1 MLIGVINQ
9 KGGVGK
15 STTAAHLAYWLTH
28 QRKQNTL
35 VLDSDSQ
42 QSSSQWLQ
50 KMSLEFRV
58 IDDPEELF
66 ETATDLADQYDAI
79 VIDAPGV
86 LGETTKS
93 ILLAVDLALIPVQA
107 AQLDLASTE
116 KIVRLVHNVQK
127 VRKGQPHAAIFLNKA
142 EKRSILLRE
151 ARVALSDIPGI
162 KLLETTIYRRMA
174 IADAPGQSATVFNMS
189 GEAAQV
195 AAEEYEQLF
204 TEALNYGKA
213 KPE

>member
-15 STTAAHLAYWLTH
+15 STTATHLAYWLSSYH
-28 QRKQNTL
+28 NQNTL
-35 VLDSDSQ
+35 VIDSDSQ

-50 KMSLEFRV
+50 SMGLAFQV

-66 ETATDLADQYDAI
+66 ETATDLIDQYDSI

-107 AQLDLASTE
+107 TQLDLASTE

-127 VRKGQPHAAIFLNKA
+127 VRKGLPQAAIFLNKA
-142 EKRSILLRE
+142 EKRSVLLRE
-151 ARVALSDIPGI
+151 AKEALSDISGI
-162 KLLETTIYRRMA
+162 KLLDTTVYRRLV
-174 IADAPGQSATVFNMS
+174 IADAPGQAATVFNMP
-189 GEAAQV
+189 GEAAQS
-195 AAEEYEQLF
+195 AASEYKQLF

-213 KPE
+213 

>member
-15 STTAAHLAYWLTH
+15 STTAAHLAYWLSH
-28 QRKQNTL
+28 HRQQNTL
-35 VLDSDSQ
+35 VIDSDSQ
-42 QSSSQWLQ
+42 QSSSQWLES
-50 KMSLEFRV
+50 MGMTFRV

-66 ETATDLADQYDAI
+66 ETATDLADQYDSI

-93 ILLAVDLALIPVQA
+93 ILLAVDLALIPAQA
-107 AQLDLASTE
+107 TQLDLASTE

-127 VRKGQPHAAIFLNKA
+127 VRKGLPQAAVFLNKA

-151 ARVALSDIPGI
+151 ARTALADIPGI
-162 KLLETTIYRRMA
+162 KLLSSTIYRRMA
-174 IADAPGQSATVFNMS
+174 IADAPGQSATVFNMT
-189 GEAAQV
+189 GEAAQM
-195 AAEEYEQLF
+195 AAQEYEQLF
-204 TEALNYGKA
+204 IEALNYGKA
-213 KPE
+213 

>member
-15 STTAAHLAYWLTH
+15 STTAAHLAYWLSH
-28 QRKQNTL
+28 FHKQNIL
-35 VLDSDSQ
+35 VIDSDSQ

-50 KMSLEFRV
+50 GMGMEFRV

-66 ETATDLADQYDAI
+66 ETVTDLAEQYDSI
-79 VIDAPGV
+79 VVDAPGV

-93 ILLAVDLALIPVQA
+93 ILLAVDLALIPAQA

-127 VRKGQPHAAIFLNKA
+127 VRKGLPHAAIFVNKA
-142 EKRSILLRE
+142 EKRSVLLRE

-162 KLLETTIYRRMA
+162 KLLEATVHRRLV

-189 GEAAQV
+189 GEAAQI
-195 AAEEYEQLF
+195 AAEEYKQLF
-204 TEALNYGKA
+204 TEALNYGKT
-213 KPE
+213 